1 MQGLVGPSILS
12 RRLLCLFP
20 PTPLPLSFFSHITRN
35 IVTTTTTSGR
45 SRGQLLPDNKNSG
58 YYASTKARQTTATP
72 SRQGKDVL
80 LINGYEHSNTNK
92 GNSRSWYG
100 GLGMGAGGLFVCGSP
115 LLFSDWE
122 EKNPKS
128 EMIFV
133 AGQAVEGC
141 VKRFFEN
148 EYGQSVLL
156 CMMFATTFM
165 YMYKSMQLRRF
176 VFDLK
181 HKYAV
186 SNIVVGQPTQMR
198 VNVPHNNL
206 IKAIERKGGGGK

>member
-1 MQGLVGPSILS
+1 MQSLGSSLLS

-20 PTPLPLSFFSHITRN
+20 PPLPLSSFSHITRS

-45 SRGQLLPDNKNSG
+45 STRGQFLPNTNSG
-58 YYASTKARQTTATP
+58 RYASTKARQTTATP
-72 SRQGKDVL
+72 INSKGKDVL
-80 LINGYEHSNTNK
+80 LINGYEHSK
-92 GNSRSWYG
+92 GNSRSWCG
-100 GLGMGAGGLFVCGSP
+100 GFGMGAGGLFVCGAP

-128 EMIFV
+128 EMIFI

-206 IKAIERKGGGGK
+206 IKVIERKGGGGK